1 MLALETSTEPAPTSD
16 ASSSTKHLTFKNQDA
31 VKKLEPVLLE
41 GDELRT
47 FLLRGGVERVLL
59 RLRGPLR
66 VHEVQEAAPLVRGPG
81 VEVVARPTRKYTL
94 SLSLK
99 SLVG

>member
-1 MLALETSTEPAPTSD
+1 MSTEPAPTYRH
-16 ASSSTKHLTFKNQDA
+16 AQLPRRVEFNKAPYLQDA